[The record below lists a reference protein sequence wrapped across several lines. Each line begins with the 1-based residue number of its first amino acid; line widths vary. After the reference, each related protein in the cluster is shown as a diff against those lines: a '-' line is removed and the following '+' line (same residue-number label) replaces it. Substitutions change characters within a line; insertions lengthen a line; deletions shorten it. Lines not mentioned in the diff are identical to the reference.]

1 MPLLLPQDDRP
12 WIVQKYGGTSLGK
25 LLPQITETIIPSYLE
40 TNKVV
45 VVCSAISG
53 TEKAKGTTSLLLKAI
68 ECVIAPSR
76 QAELNSIINTIQD
89 EHFKAIKALR
99 LRSDGGH
106 EKLFN
111 QAEKDVQNECT
122 ELKSFLSAAQTIG
135 ELSPR
140 SKDRVVSTGEKLSCL
155 IVVAALRS
163 KGIPAHLI
171 SLSNIVPPTTKQ
183 TRHSLNVAF
192 FSSITSQI
200 RILLASLP
208 QDAVPV
214 ITGFFG
220 PILPSLL
227 QTIGR
232 GYTDLT
238 AALASVSLGAEELQ
252 IWKEVDGIFT
262 ADPRKV
268 PSARLLETV
277 TLEEASELTFFGSE
291 VIHPAVAEVVRR
303 GGVRVRV
310 LNVKFPNGKG
320 TVIWPSVEGVVVEAS
335 AEDGNVSSGMTTRSN
350 SPANGFMAANGYY
363 GANQS
368 RRAPTALT
376 SKDAIVLVNIQ
387 SSRQTKS
394 HGFLAHVFNT
404 LDQLNAVADLITS
417 SEQSVS
423 LALSNVDSGDGVEAG
438 IKRLVQALEKCGKV
452 EVQRGMAI
460 VSVIGHKMRNMV
472 GIAGQIFSTLASGG
486 VNIYLIGQGA
496 SEINIS

>member
-1 MPLLLPQDDRP
+1 MPLLLAQDGRP

-25 LLPQITETIIPSYLE
+25 LLPQIVESIIPSYLE
-40 TNKVV
+40 TNRIA

-53 TEKAKGTTSLLLKAI
+53 TEKARGTTSLLLKAI
-68 ECVIAPSR
+68 NCAITPRSP
-76 QAELNSIINTIQD
+76 AELNSIIDTIQE

-99 LRSDGGH
+99 LRSEAGCA
-106 EKLFN
+106 KLLN
-111 QAEKDVQNECT
+111 EAEADVQTECE
-122 ELKSFLSAAQTIG
+122 ELKSFLSAAQKIG

-140 SKDRVVSTGEKLSCL
+140 LKDRVVSTGEKLSCL
-155 IVVAALRS
+155 IVAAALRS

-171 SLSNIVPPTTKQ
+171 SLSNIVPPTPNQ
-183 TRHSLNVAF
+183 APYNLNAKF
-192 FSSITSQI
+192 FSTISSQI
-200 RILLASLP
+200 RILLSTLP
-208 QDAVPV
+208 KDTVPV

-220 PILPSLL
+220 PVLPSLL

-238 AALASVSLGAEELQ
+238 AALTATALSGTELQ

-291 VIHPAVAEVVRR
+291 VLHPAVSEVVRQ

-310 LNVKFPNGKG
+310 LNVKFPEGKG
-320 TVIWPSVEGVVVEAS
+320 TVIWPSVEGVVVEHV
-335 AEDGNVSSGMTTRSN
+335 EGESGETTRSN

-363 GANQS
+363 GASQS

-394 HGFLAHVFNT
+394 HGFLAQVFNT
-404 LDQLNAVADLITS
+404 LDQLNAVTDLITS

-423 LALSNVDSGDGVEAG
+423 LALSNIDNGEGVEVG
-438 IKRLVQALEKCGKV
+438 IRKVVQALEKCGKV